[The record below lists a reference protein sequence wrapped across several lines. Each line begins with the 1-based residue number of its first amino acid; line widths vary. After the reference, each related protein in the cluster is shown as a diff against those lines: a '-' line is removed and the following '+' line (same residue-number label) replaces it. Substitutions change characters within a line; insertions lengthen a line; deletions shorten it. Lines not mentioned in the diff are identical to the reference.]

1 MRTEREDGKLCLTSS
16 MLTEF
21 WQRSR
26 ASQRRILSEVGQI
39 ELAIERE
46 NPRREL
52 PRFLR
57 DSPNKLAKILILGAA
72 IIILIGVDWFRLRT
86 P

>member
-1 MRTEREDGKLCLTSS
+1 

-26 ASQRRILSEVGQI
+26 ARQRRILSEVGQI
-39 ELAIERE
+39 ELAVERE
-46 NPRREL
+46 NPRKSPEII
-52 PRFLR
+52 R
-57 DSPNKLAKILILGAA
+57 DSPNKLARVLIVCVAA
-72 IIILIGVDWFRLRT
+72 IIILIGINWFLLRT

>member
-1 MRTEREDGKLCLTSS
+1 

-26 ASQRRILSEVGQI
+26 ARQRRILSEVGQI
-39 ELAIERE
+39 ELSVERE
-46 NPRREL
+46 NPRKSPEIIRE
-52 PRFLR
+52 
-57 DSPNKLAKILILGAA
+57 SPNKLAKILILFAA
-72 IIILIGVDWFRLRT
+72 IIFLIGVNWFLLHT